1 MITRIEIENFKGIGE
16 RIQLDLKPIT
26 LLFGPNSAGKST
38 VTHALHYAREVLTRR
53 NYDADKTIAGGD
65 FVDLGGFRTFVHM
78 QNLERTVKLKFC
90 LNLEDVV
97 LPRYFPEV
105 GHLQFEE
112 YVLPQISESV
122 KTGAIEI
129 WISYCPYRKTPFVSR
144 YEIEL
149 NGECFAAIES
159 TYERVY
165 ADDRTEN
172 YLHNNSIVDLNHSHL
187 ISNIAFDNL
196 TKEPL
201 VYSLLGSVFRDS
213 SIPLANLKDALPP
226 WGKALALEIR
236 LPKIDRPGLDQLESV
251 MAKGVDRWCSA
262 ISQIMVGPGEILS
275 QELLRF
281 RHLGPFRETIGR
293 DYHPPR
299 SKDESRWVTGLAAW
313 DLLFTRGRQYTQRVS
328 EWLSGGRLNSG
339 YSLELYRYKELPL
352 DGLAYQILSMHPQV
366 ERALEDLDLVWANV
380 DELETK
386 SRLVLRDDNLGLPVT
401 PQDLGVGISQ
411 LVPIVV
417 LANDP
422 DTSVAAIEQP
432 ELHVHPRLQAEL
444 GDLFIHGATEGGKL
458 FILETHS
465 EHLILRIQRRIRET
479 SEGKSGGE
487 YSLSAKDVAIYY
499 FNPRS
504 EGAKFERIDLDHK
517 GEFIQPWPDDFFE
530 IDFYERFGHAD

>member
-1 MITRIEIENFKGIGE
+1 M
-16 RIQLDLKPIT
+16 
-26 LLFGPNSAGKST
+26 
-38 VTHALHYAREVLTRR
+38 
-53 NYDADKTIAGGD
+53 
-65 FVDLGGFRTFVHM
+65 
-78 QNLERTVKLKFC
+78 
-90 LNLEDVV
+90 
-97 LPRYFPEV
+97 
-105 GHLQFEE
+105 
-112 YVLPQISESV
+112 
-122 KTGAIEI
+122 
-129 WISYCPYRKTPFVSR
+129 
-144 YEIEL
+144 
-149 NGECFAAIES
+149 
-159 TYERVY
+159 
-165 ADDRTEN
+165 
-172 YLHNNSIVDLNHSHL
+172 DLNHSHS

-213 SIPLANLKDALPP
+213 SIPLANLKDALPR

-236 LPKIDRPGLDQLESV
+236 LPNIDRPGLDQLESV
-251 MAKGVDRWCSA
+251 MAKGVDHWCSA
-262 ISQIMVGPGEILS
+262 ISQLMIGPGKILS
-275 QELLRF
+275 RELLRF

-293 DYHPPR
+293 DYYPPR
-299 SKDESRWVTGLAAW
+299 SKDESRWITGLAAW
-313 DLLFTRGRQYTQRVS
+313 DLFFTRGRQYTQQVS
-328 EWLSGGRLNSG
+328 DWLSGGRLNSG

-352 DGLAYQILSMHPQV
+352 DGLAYRILSTHPEL

-444 GDLFIHGATEGGKL
+444 GDLFIYGATEGGKL

-479 SEGKSGGE
+479 FEGKSGGE
-487 YSLSAKDVAIYY
+487 YPLSAKDVAIYY

-504 EGAKFERIDLDHK
+504 EGAKFERIDIDRK